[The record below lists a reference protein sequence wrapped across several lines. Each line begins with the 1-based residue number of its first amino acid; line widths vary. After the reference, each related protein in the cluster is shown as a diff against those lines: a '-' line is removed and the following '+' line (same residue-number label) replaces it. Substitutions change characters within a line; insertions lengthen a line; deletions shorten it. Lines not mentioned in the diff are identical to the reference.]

1 MFQAMLSVMAVKIQ
15 LSSPSGVLRSV
26 CFPGI
31 LSMSSFV
38 SPSAF
43 SSDLEQNHL
52 FLLAFLS
59 MSRSLTQFPSQ
70 VLAIQGHLCV
80 FEIYCVHTTA

>member
-15 LSSPSGVLRSV
+15 LSSPRGVFRSV

-38 SPSAF
+38 KPSAF
-43 SSDLEQNHL
+43 SRDLEQNHL
-52 FLLAFLS
+52 RA
-59 MSRSLTQFPSQ
+59 TCTDNPSYGRIHRQ
-70 VLAIQGHLCV
+70 AH
-80 FEIYCVHTTA
+80 